1 MRRREFIAGLG
12 SAAAWPVVARAQQ
25 PAMPVVGYLYV
36 GSPETSANQ
45 LTGFRKGLGEA
56 GFVEGRNIAIEYRF
70 AHNQPARLPEF
81 AADLV
86 RRRVAVIV
94 AIGVAPA
101 IAAKAATTAIP
112 VVFGIGGDPIEAG
125 LVATLNRPG
134 GNITGVSFMGEEL
147 GSKQLD
153 LLRELVPRAARF
165 GVLLNPTTRRTRARS
180 QNCKLRQLPSARR
193 SKSVPPAPID
203 ELDAAFVSLVDK
215 RADALV
221 VSPNSFFA
229 NRRVQFTT
237 LAAYHRLP
245 AIYPQREFPEIGGM
259 MSYGANIADQL
270 RQAGLYAGRIVKG
283 DKPADLPVMQPT
295 KFEFVIN
302 LKTAKALGLTI
313 PETLLAT
320 ADEVIQ

>member
-1 MRRREFIAGLG
+1 MRRREFIAGLAG
-12 SAAAWPVVARAQQ
+12 AAAWPVVARAQQ
-25 PAMPVVGYLYV
+25 QSMPVVGYLYV

-56 GFVEGRNIAIEYRF
+56 GFVDGRNIAIEYRF

-94 AIGVAPA
+94 AIGVTPA
-101 IAAKAATTAIP
+101 IAAKAATTATP

-147 GSKQLD
+147 GSKQLA

-165 GVLLNPTTRRTRARS
+165 GVLLNPTTQSDTRRIAELQAAVTAIGAQIEVRTAS
-180 QNCKLRQLPSARR
+180 TFE
-193 SKSVPPAPID
+193 

-221 VSPNSFFA
+221 VRPDSFFA

-270 RQAGLYAGRIVKG
+270 RQAELYAGRIVKG

-302 LKTAKALGLTI
+302 LHTVKTFGLTI